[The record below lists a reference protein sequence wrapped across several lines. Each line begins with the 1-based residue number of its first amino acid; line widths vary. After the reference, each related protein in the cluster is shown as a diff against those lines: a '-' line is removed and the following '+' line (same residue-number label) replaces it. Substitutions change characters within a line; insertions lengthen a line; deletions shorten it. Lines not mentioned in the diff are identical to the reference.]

1 MKRLPSILAFFFVT
15 ISLWRVSDFMSN
27 GLHLGFLGV
36 LFAIGVAVA
45 VYVSAYFTQHEKTR
59 WAALVGLVFFGF
71 LDVYF
76 NTLEMVRTLSG
87 LQIVSAGSTFLKANA
102 VQLTNIFQWSA
113 LVYGV
118 IPTLSAAQLGWLQ
131 SDAEKVAILNRRSW
145 IAAFFKAISATLQ
158 KGIVANLENQYHIS
172 AYRQIEGGK
181 SGKQLEVSDDTVID
195 ADALNGKV
203 RWEDLLATQ
212 KTEIAGMSTRQI
224 VSKWHI
230 SERSA
235 RNWKARVEAGE

>member
-1 MKRLPSILAFFFVT
+1 MRRLPSILAFFFVT
-15 ISLWRVSDFMSN
+15 ISLWRVSDFMSR

-45 VYVSAYFTQHEKTR
+45 VYVSSYFTQHEKTK

-87 LQIVSAGSTFLKANA
+87 LQIVADGSTFLRANS

-131 SDAEKVAILNRRSW
+131 SDAEKVAFLNRRSW
-145 IAAFFKAISATLQ
+145 IAAFFKAISATMQ
-158 KGIVANLENQYHIS
+158 KGIVANLEERYHIS
-172 AYRQIEGGK
+172 TYRQIESGK

-195 ADALNGKV
+195 ADAVFGKI
-203 RWEDLLATQ
+203 RWEDLIAAD
-212 KTEIAGMSTRQI
+212 KTAIAGMSTRQI
-224 VSKWHI
+224 VAKWHVG
-230 SERSA
+230 ERTA
-235 RNWKARVEAGE
+235 RNWKSRVEAGE